1 MGVGSGAGLGLSEH
15 NPLQTRQASSSKQ
28 LGHFHRFVPL
38 ANSFA
43 TLRVKAAGAEAG
55 RSEPTPAFLQARHL
69 PGAGIHGARC
79 LGQCGTSEHKFDH
92 CHRAVVALLSALPS
106 RPLQGEDGSLLGA
119 WSSRVPGKASHPAP
133 VQSSA
138 WLLTKSP
145 TNKA

>member
-1 MGVGSGAGLGLSEH
+1 MR
-15 NPLQTRQASSSKQ
+15 RQAGQKPLLPSS
-28 LGHFHRFVPL
+28 RL
-38 ANSFA
+38 ATCRGRA
-43 TLRVKAAGAEAG
+43 TQSLKG
-55 RSEPTPAFLQARHL
+55 
-69 PGAGIHGARC
+69 PGAGVRGARC

-119 WSSRVPGKASHPAP
+119 WSSWVPGKASHPAP